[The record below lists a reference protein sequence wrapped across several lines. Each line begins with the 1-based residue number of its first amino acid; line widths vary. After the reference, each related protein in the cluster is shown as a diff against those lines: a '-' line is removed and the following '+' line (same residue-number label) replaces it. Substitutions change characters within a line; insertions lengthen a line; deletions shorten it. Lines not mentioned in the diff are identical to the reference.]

1 MNKAKGEKSGK
12 RWKKKRSRQ
21 VLLRLAL
28 YEHLTRVIGLQ
39 ST

>member
-1 MNKAKGEKSGK
+1 MGNWLEDKKKK
-12 RWKKKRSRQ
+12 KKKKRSRQ
-21 VLLRLAL
+21 VPLRLAV